1 MGEFRPSRPGERRGG
16 RQKGTPNKVDVD
28 IKRMVLR
35 ALDGV
40 GGEQYLMRQ
49 VEENPGSFLTLVG
62 KVLPL
67 QITGDPDRPVSIEFT
82 WAPAAATQAV
92 SHETTPAPPV
102 IDATPGPPTNDTE
115 FVWGKSSDDAP

>member
-1 MGEFRPSRPGERRGG
+1 MGEFRPSVPGERRGG

-49 VEENPGSFLTLVG
+49 AEENPGSFLTLVG

-67 QITGDPDRPVSIEFT
+67 QITGDPERPVAIKFT

-92 SHETTPAPPV
+92 AHETTPAPPV
-102 IDATPGPPTNDTE
+102 IDATPEPATSDTE